1 MASFLKVSMSYKSTM
16 KMIIDY
22 YQKGNYGK
30 ITEISHKSVVKNNLT
45 TEHIGTY
52 EIKKS
57 LFGKEKI
64 RKVKNESRTLG
75 IEYTPQ

>member
-1 MASFLKVSMSYKSTM
+1 
-16 KMIIDY
+16 MIIDY

-30 ITEISHKSVVKNNLT
+30 ITEISPNSIVRKNRTVEEN
-45 TEHIGTY
+45 IGTY

-57 LFGKEKI
+57 LFGKEKA